1 VREPPQV
8 AANSEK
14 LKEIN
19 MILGIPKEI
28 LEGERRV
35 AALPEHVA
43 RYAAMG
49 FKVLVEPSAGAGV
62 FRTDAEY
69 AAAGAQIAADFREIF
84 EKADVILKVKQ
95 PHFNSTAG
103 KSEAE
108 LLREGSI
115 LITFLHPAAPA
126 NHDMVRTLRDRNI
139 TSFTM
144 DGIPRV
150 SRAQAMDAL
159 TSMSTITGYK
169 AVLIAAYHFP
179 RFVPLMGTAM
189 GMIQAAKVLVV
200 GAGVVGLQAIATAR
214 RLGAVVTAVDI
225 RPEAR
230 KEAGSL
236 KGTKIAGFDV
246 PEEMAIGE
254 GGYARALPAEW
265 LARER
270 DLLRA
275 ATKDAD
281 IVILSALVPGEV
293 APVLITREMVRS
305 MRPGSVVVDVSVD
318 QGGNCEATQAGH
330 EILVNDVFVCG
341 TANIPGSMAVDA
353 SYLYAGN
360 VLNYVE
366 NLFKKGPGI
375 LDLEDDI
382 VRHSLV
388 TRGGRILHKGALKAM
403 GEEVMVR

>member
-1 VREPPQV
+1 
-8 AANSEK
+8 
-14 LKEIN
+14 

-43 RYAAMG
+43 RYVAMG
-49 FKVLVEPSAGAGV
+49 FKVLVEASAGAGV

-69 AAAGAQIAADFREIF
+69 AAAGAEIAADFREIF
-84 EKADVILKVKQ
+84 DKADVVLKVKQ
-95 PHFNSTAG
+95 PHMSEKAG

-115 LITFLHPAAPA
+115 LVTFLHPAAPA
-126 NHDMVRTLRDRNI
+126 NHDMVRKLRDRNI

-169 AVLIAAYHFP
+169 SVLIAAYHYP

-189 GMIQAAKVLVV
+189 GMIQAARVLVV
-200 GAGVVGLQAIATAR
+200 GAGVVGLQAVATAR

-236 KGTKIAGFDV
+236 KGTKIAGFEV
-246 PEEMAIGE
+246 PEELAIGE
-254 GGYARALPAEW
+254 GGYARALPPEW

-270 DLLRA
+270 DLLRTA
-275 ATKDAD
+275 AKEAD
-281 IVILSALVPGEV
+281 IIILSALVPGEV
-293 APVLITREMVRS
+293 APVLITRDMVRS
-305 MRPGSVVVDVSVD
+305 MRPGSVIVDVSVD

-366 NLFKKGPGI
+366 NLFKKGAGI
-375 LDLEDDI
+375 IDFEDDI

-403 GEEVMVR
+403 GEEVLAR